1 MTMSGPQLQFRVA
14 VGAQPREVV
23 VAARKQI
30 DAGKRLRVAAIEPF
44 SQPHDRRQHPNSCTK
59 IAIEIS
65 VPLVGLFRSRLPMVS
80 RD

>member
-1 MTMSGPQLQFRVA
+1 MGGPQFELSVA
-14 VGAQPREVV
+14 IRPQPRQIV
-23 VAARKQI
+23 VAAREQI